1 MKKTCFLLLTVLLTT
16 AALRA
21 SAQNK
26 DTSKENFPSTETTL
40 SQIGQAEA
48 HPNARHVRMADTSA
62 LAAPVK
68 RPGLIR
74 RIIDYYSRS
83 NVDRTFEK
91 KIDWSIA
98 PGPNYSSDVGFGIG
112 FLLAGLYRL
121 DRTDSVTAPSNISIY
136 GNFTTEKFVLLRFS
150 GDNIYNHNKQ
160 RLSYSGAFVYFP
172 GAFYGVGYNAGK
184 EGYAQDLTTT
194 MGAFRISYCTSLVGR
209 FYIGVS
215 GGIDYSG
222 AKYKNS
228 GMADRMNGIQADVES
243 GKPVP
248 GGKMGE
254 LYNLWQEGRYDP
266 AKQDPFSNYIATTGD
281 KPNAFNANVGLFAQY
296 DTRDVTFNA
305 SKGIFIKAEA
315 KWYPEWLGNTRRT
328 FGRFT
333 LTFDFYQKLW
343 KGAVLACDLYADA
356 TAGTPSWHMY
366 AKMGGM
372 ERMRGYY
379 EGRYRDKKLVETQI
393 ELRQKI
399 YRRHGIVGWIGGGQ
413 VWGTEKFRWGNT
425 LCSFGCGYRFE
436 FKNRMNHPP
445 RLRLGQFRQP
455 ESAVGPQAILGVPV
469 HRFGSILKNIYED
482 KTFVQRDG
490 EPDRLSVSDPSRQRP
505 GSKVEPHDVQIPPE
519 IQLPASGI
527 LVERLFCT
535 PDDPRQKRVVGKG
548 LLFRRQ
554 VAARGASEIA
564 RCGFDV
570 HGATLRGGADRD
582 AAGAMGDGDMDG
594 PVRQHRG
601 AQRIVGDPD
610 VVPQFAAH
618 HSPPRKEL
626 GPAAFRHEPGCR
638 GTFFGSRPPG
648 GLFGRQRRRCPQGRN
663 H

>member
-343 KGAVLACDLYADA
+343 KGAVLACDLYAAANTVTITGSVGGDVYISAENVVIGDGAKIGGRLHCNASALRSVPDGIADSAELYDEPESGDA
-356 TAGTPSWHMY
+356 GVSITVPDDEPGVGSIVLRKALSFAGVLLLAYVLLWLTPLWETVDRKYYGAPFGRY
-366 AKMGGM
+366 AKAF
-372 ERMRGYY
+372 
-379 EGRYRDKKLVETQI
+379 
-393 ELRQKI
+393 
-399 YRRHGIVGWIGGGQ
+399 GIG
-413 VWGTEKFRWGNT
+413 F
-425 LCSFGCGYRFE
+425 
-436 FKNRMNHPP
+436 
-445 RLRLGQFRQP
+445 
-455 ESAVGPQAILGVPV
+455 AVLAGVPLAAILLFISNVGV
-469 HRFGSILKNIYED
+469 
-482 KTFVQRDG
+482 
-490 EPDRLSVSDPSRQRP
+490 RLALIV
-505 GSKVEPHDVQIPPE
+505 
-519 IQLPASGI
+519 
-527 LVERLFCT
+527 LF
-535 PDDPRQKRVVGKG
+535 
-548 LLFRRQ
+548 LY
-554 VAARGASEIA
+554 
-564 RCGFDV
+564 
-570 HGATLRGGADRD
+570 
-582 AAGAMGDGDMDG
+582 
-594 PVRQHRG
+594 
-601 AQRIVGDPD
+601 
-610 VVPQFAAH
+610 
-618 HSPPRKEL
+618 
-626 GPAAFRHEPGCR
+626 
-638 GTFFGSRPPG
+638 
-648 GLFGRQRRRCPQGRN
+648 
-663 H
+663 

>member
-1 MKKTCFLLLTVLLTT
+1 MTTETIGRLDHNEITFPKLGIDLHLDSTAFSIGGLDIQWYGILITLGLVLAMVYAFTQVKKYGLNPDRVMDCIIGGIIGGVVGARAYYVLLNWNNY
-16 AALRA
+16 AGDWKSILNIREGGLAIYGGI
-21 SAQNK
+21 
-26 DTSKENFPSTETTL
+26 
-40 SQIGQAEA
+40 IG
-48 HPNARHVRMADTSA
+48 SF
-62 LAAPVK
+62 LAGLLVAKIRKVK
-68 RPGLIR
+68 FLPLLDI
-74 RIIDYYSRS
+74 
-83 NVDRTFEK
+83 V
-91 KIDWSIA
+91 
-98 PGPNYSSDVGFGIG
+98 GIG

-315 KWYPEWLGNTRRT
+315 KWYPQWLGNTRRN

-343 KGAVLACDLYADA
+343 KGAIFAYDLYADC

-366 AKMGGM
+366 AKLGGM

-379 EGRYRDKKLVETQI
+379 EGRYRDKRLVETQI

-436 FKNRMNHPP
+436 FKNRMNI
-445 RLRLGQFRQP
+445 RLDYGWGNFGNQNLPWDRKRS
-455 ESAVGPQAILGVPV
+455 SA
-469 HRFGSILKNIYED
+469 F
-482 KTFVQRDG
+482 
-490 EPDRLSVSDPSRQRP
+490 
-505 GSKVEPHDVQIPPE
+505 
-519 IQLPASGI
+519 
-527 LVERLFCT
+527 LFT
-535 PDDPRQKRVVGKG
+535 
-548 LLFRRQ
+548 
-554 VAARGASEIA
+554 ASE
-564 RCGFDV
+564 
-570 HGATLRGGADRD
+570 
-582 AAGAMGDGDMDG
+582 
-594 PVRQHRG
+594 
-601 AQRIVGDPD
+601 
-610 VVPQFAAH
+610 
-618 HSPPRKEL
+618 
-626 GPAAFRHEPGCR
+626 AF
-638 GTFFGSRPPG
+638 
-648 GLFGRQRRRCPQGRN
+648 
-663 H
+663 

>member
-1 MKKTCFLLLTVLLTT
+1 ML
-16 AALRA
+16 
-21 SAQNK
+21 Q
-26 DTSKENFPSTETTL
+26 
-40 SQIGQAEA
+40 
-48 HPNARHVRMADTSA
+48 
-62 LAAPVK
+62 
-68 RPGLIR
+68 
-74 RIIDYYSRS
+74 
-83 NVDRTFEK
+83 
-91 KIDWSIA
+91 SI
-98 PGPNYSSDVGFGIG
+98 F
-112 FLLAGLYRL
+112 F
-121 DRTDSVTAPSNISIY
+121 SIY
-136 GNFTTEKFVLLRFS
+136 GNFTTEKVVLLRFS

-356 TAGTPSWHMY
+356 TTGTPSWHMY

-436 FKNRMNHPP
+436 FKNRMNI
-445 RLRLGQFRQP
+445 RLDYGWGNFGNQNLPWDRKRS
-455 ESAVGPQAILGVPV
+455 SA
-469 HRFGSILKNIYED
+469 F
-482 KTFVQRDG
+482 
-490 EPDRLSVSDPSRQRP
+490 
-505 GSKVEPHDVQIPPE
+505 
-519 IQLPASGI
+519 
-527 LVERLFCT
+527 LFT
-535 PDDPRQKRVVGKG
+535 
-548 LLFRRQ
+548 
-554 VAARGASEIA
+554 ASE
-564 RCGFDV
+564 
-570 HGATLRGGADRD
+570 
-582 AAGAMGDGDMDG
+582 
-594 PVRQHRG
+594 
-601 AQRIVGDPD
+601 
-610 VVPQFAAH
+610 
-618 HSPPRKEL
+618 
-626 GPAAFRHEPGCR
+626 AF
-638 GTFFGSRPPG
+638 
-648 GLFGRQRRRCPQGRN
+648 
-663 H
+663 